1 MSIRFGIFLVEN
13 KYITANQFVSLVKK
27 QLEKREAIGQT
38 AMRNGLMD
46 VEQVYQTLS
55 LQSKKEYL
63 SFGKAAIQ
71 LGFLTTTQYSQLLV
85 AQAKNDVDIKE
96 LIIGN
101 GWISRSRLK
110 QLLKQFRMGSSFEDR
125 VPPGRPKRP
134 NIGKLSKKSASR
146 KMSMEDAI

>member
-27 QLEKREAIGQT
+27 QLENREAIGQT

-55 LQSKKEYL
+55 LQSKKENL

-71 LGFLTTTQYSQLLV
+71 LGFLTPTQYSQLLV

-101 GWISRSRLK
+101 GWISRSRLN
-110 QLLKQFRMGSSFEDR
+110 QLLKQFRLGSSSEDR
-125 VPPGRPKRP
+125 VPTGRPKRP
-134 NIGKLSKKSASR
+134 NIGNLAKKSASR